1 MNITVT
7 FRHMPASEALRNHAT
22 EKAQKFKKYLVEPV
36 DIHIILM
43 VEKIRQIAEINVQSK
58 NFTAHGVEESQDMY
72 TSIDKVVSKAEAQL
86 RKHKEK
92 VKAHKT
98 EGKAYEVLEATMGAN
113 EVHPNELH

>member
-1 MNITVT
+1 MNVTVT
-7 FRHMPASEALRNHAT
+7 FRHMPASDALRNHAI

-58 NFTAHGVEESQDMY
+58 NFTAHGVEESPDMY
-72 TSIDKVVSKAEAQL
+72 TSIDKVASKAEGQI

-92 VKAHKT
+92 VKAHKST
-98 EGKAYEVLEATMGAN
+98 SKAYEALEATMSAS
-113 EVHPNELH
+113 EASSELH